1 VSGCDTLADALLDA
15 REAIDLCRDD
25 KDTGPIRRRPEQ
37 RRSNPQVAEDLRTY
51 RLLVAVRPVELRDLS
66 KAT

>member
-1 VSGCDTLADALLDA
+1 VSGCDTLDDAVLDA

-25 KDTGPIRRRPEQ
+25 KNTGPIWRRPEQ
-37 RRSNPQVAEDLRTY
+37 LRSNPQVAEDLRTY
-51 RLLVAVRPVELRDLS
+51 HLLVAVRPVELRDLS